1 MNENYEVEKLR
12 VIIQECIILAQEVN
26 DLLDVN
32 KFKATLKV
40 EQLINILQLGVP
52 TKWVHFLI

>member
-52 TKWVHFLI
+52 TK